1 MKSCNF
7 WTGRLIFF
15 ILRYFAYNMMYYR
28 ISKNEKKSIFWK
40 KHRPGVGSDLND
52 NVCAIFIIQV
62 TCKNLGGH
70 LAVIETP
77 QENEFVSQEAY
88 ASPGEYISILY
99 PPFKTFVLSPYTPAF
114 WAFIANN
121 MWLDHTAPSELD
133 WSDLI
138 HGMGFPTMWYVW
150 PAKPQISLHIR
161 AVWLQPLL
169 VAWIFY
175 EC

>member
-1 MKSCNF
+1 
-7 WTGRLIFF
+7 
-15 ILRYFAYNMMYYR
+15 MYYR

-114 WAFIANN
+114 
-121 MWLDHTAPSELD
+121 
-133 WSDLI
+133 
-138 HGMGFPTMWYVW
+138 
-150 PAKPQISLHIR
+150 
-161 AVWLQPLL
+161 
-169 VAWIFY
+169 
-175 EC
+175 

>member
-1 MKSCNF
+1 MK
-7 WTGRLIFF
+7 
-15 ILRYFAYNMMYYR
+15 
-28 ISKNEKKSIFWK
+28 KKSIFWK

-99 PPFKTFVLSPYTPAF
+99 PPVQDICLIALYTGLLSIYCKQHVVRSYCSIRIRLIRFDPWYGLSNNVVCVTSKTSDQPAHTRSLIT
-114 WAFIANN
+114 AFASRLNI
-121 MWLDHTAPSELD
+121 L
-133 WSDLI
+133 
-138 HGMGFPTMWYVW
+138 
-150 PAKPQISLHIR
+150 
-161 AVWLQPLL
+161 
-169 VAWIFY
+169 
-175 EC
+175 